1 MHIRAPGLV
10 PVCRW
15 APLTGATKDL
25 TVVLDA
31 GRPVI
36 LRVLGV
42 GAISAAPDHLHLG
55 RRRLSGASRRRRVS
69 RRPGSPSG
77 GTEFEMPHF
86 PREDVRYVGIGAP
99 KEGTP
104 IEVVDGV
111 AVLRLR
117 P

>member
-1 MHIRAPGLV
+1 MYP
-10 PVCRW
+10 
-15 APLTGATKDL
+15 
-25 TVVLDA
+25 A
-31 GRPVI
+31 GFEF
-36 LRVLGV
+36 RV
-42 GAISAAPDHLHLG
+42 
-55 RRRLSGASRRRRVS
+55 
-69 RRPGSPSG
+69 RPGSPSG

-111 AVLRLR
+111 AVLRLQ